1 MIRIIDEQGT
11 GKTSKLMAI
20 AKENDAIFVCSN
32 PKAMEYKAKAYG
44 ITGLRFMSYGDFLLE
59 PSLSH
64 EGNYVIDELEHFV
77 IEATHGPNSTLVAYS
92 MSKN

>member
-11 GKTSKLMAI
+11 GKTSRLMLL
-20 AKENDAIFVCSN
+20 AKEHDATFVCSN

-59 PSLSH
+59 PSMSH
-64 EGNYVIDELEHFV
+64 EGNYVIDELEQFV
-77 IEATHGPNSTLVAYS
+77 LEATYGPNARLVAYS
-92 MSKN
+92 MSKD